1 MNGNTPA
8 CREFSMSRTLCFG
21 LLLLGL
27 LGVCPGAAWAA
38 NAYVQFKGK
47 GNAPYITNLKFHYA
61 LMPGPIEEVIVV
73 IPEQTKYEK
82 YPLSQVRQIEFLQV
96 VGEKKMCPVYRV
108 RLHLR
113 MPGHWR
119 EVFLMPLRNYRASP
133 LARHGPFLWIT
144 TGDTMKTP
152 RNSRRFASRPP
163 SPGSSVM
170 SSKFSYT
177 IFKKLIEIIILS

>member
-1 MNGNTPA
+1 MA
-8 CREFSMSRTLCFG
+8 RTLCFG

-119 EVFLMPLRNYRASP
+119 EVFLMPLRELQGVSFGAPWTFPVDYDRGYDENAEELQEIRVAP
-133 LARHGPFLWIT
+133 A
-144 TGDTMKTP
+144 K
-152 RNSRRFASRPP
+152 
-163 SPGSSVM
+163 PG
-170 SSKFSYT
+170 
-177 IFKKLIEIIILS
+177 L